1 MPSQIS
7 HLRHW
12 LGFAAIL
19 MVVVVAGAYFRARY
33 RLQNVLRQVPQKM
46 GIEFKQTANGFSMS
60 KSELGRTIFRIE
72 ASKAVQYKQGGQ
84 AELHDVQITLYGRDS
99 SRFDQIYGKD
109 FVYDQQTGDVTSQG
123 DVDMDLESNPAGVTS
138 PDQSLPKAQK
148 DPLHLK
154 TKGLVFNQK
163 TGDAHTKERV
173 DFRGPQASGSAVGMA
188 YAARTSVLT
197 LGSQVEILVE
207 SNPPTSIKADHG
219 AISKDPHTVVLE
231 RARAVSGSEQ
241 LEADQETLF
250 LRPDNSVE
258 RVLAQGNVR
267 VQYTGERMAKV
278 RSNQLEVFMGSQS
291 SSESDDA
298 SEDREKKHRISVKNA
313 FLSGN
318 VQFETTGSE
327 ITQGNSE
334 RAAVSFAK
342 DNSVEKIHAEG
353 RVKLVQHPPP
363 ASAPAGAAA
372 NSQEFELTAPVVDF
386 FLAAGKRFDRAET
399 SGPPQIILRS
409 AQQNSAP
416 GSASQQTIITA
427 SKFEAKFDD
436 LGQLS
441 SVHGEPETR
450 VVTSAS
456 GEADRVSTSHTLDA
470 AFTPGTGIQTLSQR
484 GKFAYADGER
494 TAWADQARYTPA
506 DQMLLLTGSPRI
518 VDKGMTTIAHTV
530 RINRST
536 GDGFAEGEV
545 KSTYSDLKPIP
556 NGGFLA
562 SSSPIH
568 VTARS
573 MTAHRAPAVALYTG
587 DARLWQDD
595 NVVLAPSIEF
605 DRDRRAMDASSS
617 AKQAVSTLLVQSEKS
632 GKVTLVRITSQHLTY
647 ADNDRKAHF
656 EGDVAASGED
666 LTITAKQM
674 DVFLLGTNQSTG
686 SRPPTPVGKLDRIV
700 AWDHVLLTQ
709 PGRRGT
715 GDQLIYTAAEDKF
728 VLSGGPPS
736 IFDAE
741 HGKVTGVSLTMFR
754 RDDRVV
760 AEGSDESL
768 AVTHTRVAR

>member
-19 MVVVVAGAYFRARY
+19 MVAVVAGAYFRARQ
-33 RLQNVLRQVPQKM
+33 RSQSVLRQVPQKM

-123 DVDMDLESNPAGVTS
+123 DVDMDLESNPAGITS
-138 PDQSLPKAQK
+138 PDQSSPKALK
-148 DPLHLK
+148 NPIHLK

-163 TGDAHTKERV
+163 TGDAYTKERV
-173 DFRGPQASGSAVGMA
+173 DFHSPEASGSAVGMA

-197 LGSQVEILVE
+197 LWSRVEILVE
-207 SNPPTSIKADHG
+207 SDPPTSIKADHG

-231 RARAVSGSEQ
+231 RTRAVSGSEQ
-241 LEADQETLF
+241 LESDQETLF
-250 LRPDNSVE
+250 LRPDNYVD

-267 VQYTGERMAKV
+267 VQYKGERVAKV
-278 RSNQLEVFMGSQS
+278 HSNQLEVFMASQS
-291 SSESDDA
+291 SSEEDA
-298 SEDREKKHRISVKNA
+298 HEDRENKHRINVKNA

-318 VQFETTGSE
+318 VQFETAGSE

-334 RAAVSFAK
+334 RAAVSFGK
-342 DNSVEKIHAEG
+342 DNSPEKIHAEG
-353 RVKLVQHPPP
+353 EVKLVQHQPPP
-363 ASAPAGAAA
+363 SASAGAPANA
-372 NSQEFELTAPVVDF
+372 QEFELTAPVVDF
-386 FLAAGKRFDRAET
+386 YLAAGKRFDRAET
-399 SGPPQIILRS
+399 SGPPQIILRP
-409 AQQNSAP
+409 AQQNSAAVP
-416 GSASQQTIITA
+416 AGQQTVVTA

-436 LGQLS
+436 LGQLAS
-441 SVHGEPETR
+441 LHGEPESR
-450 VVTSAS
+450 VVSTAS
-456 GEADRVSTSHTLDA
+456 GEADRVSTSHTIDA
-470 AFTPGTGIQTLSQR
+470 AFTPGSGIQTLFQR
-484 GKFAYADGER
+484 GKFAYVDGEGA
-494 TAWADQARYTPA
+494 AWADQARYTPA

-518 VDKGMTTIAHTV
+518 VDKGLTTTAHTL

-556 NGGFLA
+556 SGGFLA
-562 SSSPIH
+562 SSSPVH

-595 NVVLAPSIEF
+595 NVVQAPSIEF
-605 DRDRRAMDASSS
+605 DRNRRSMDASSS
-617 AKQAVSTLLVQSEKS
+617 PKQAVSTLLVQSDKS
-632 GKVTLVRITSQHLTY
+632 GKITPVRITSRHLTY
-647 ADNDRKAHF
+647 ADNDRRAHF
-656 EGDVAASGED
+656 EGDVEVRGED
-666 LTITAKQM
+666 LTIAAKQM
-674 DVFLLGTNQSTG
+674 DFFLTGTNQTTG
-686 SRPPTPVGKLDRIV
+686 NLSPTPAGKLDRVV

-715 GDQLIYTAAEDKF
+715 GDQLIYTAADDKF
-728 VLSGGPPS
+728 VLSGGPPC

-760 AEGSDESL
+760 AEGSDKSL